1 MPADA
6 GDPDTFAIGSVTFT
20 TVTKFNQQ
28 MAAKFDAYV
37 RRDCSPLET
46 EIDEGLLADARH
58 YFDGFTWVGEVKV
71 RNCDAGTS
79 KMRGQ
84 LAVTAA
90 LNFVHVLFGSYHTDR
105 MMGAGSRMDKDRR
118 AHMTMND
125 AGRIDISCSSSAASA
140 VGFSNGWGRLL
151 EGESM
156 EVLLSG
162 AGKSLEPLVNPAV
175 RRPLGTRLTDAVGW
189 FGDAVREEAPA
200 AQIVK
205 AVTALETLVMTD
217 EHEEIASL
225 LSARA
230 AALCYDPQQEKTF
243 EELNAT
249 MLHAYDM
256 RSRLA
261 HGSLSPLDAEVAAYA
276 PECLHWAERV
286 ICGGLG
292 LLESHGLL
300 DRTLTRKQLAEG
312 MTCLVEWA
320 KSDSAARG
328 ASPS

>member
-1 MPADA
+1 M
-6 GDPDTFAIGSVTFT
+6 S
-20 TVTKFNQQ
+20 
-28 MAAKFDAYV
+28 AATARHWK
-37 RRDCSPLET
+37 P

-58 YFDGFTWVGEVKV
+58 YFDGFTWVGVVKV
-71 RNCDAGTS
+71 LNCDAGTS

-243 EELNAT
+243 EELNAM

-261 HGSLSPLDAEVAAYA
+261 HGSLSPLDAEVAAYT

-312 MTCLVEWA
+312 MTFVEWA